1 MYPKSCTLKPIS
13 LSGCPFPMLVPPH
26 TAQYSAAH
34 THTYIHI
41 ISYTL
46 LSFSSPLYQI
56 KQTNKNKHSLQSL
69 FSCTPTPQYSTHST
83 LQFTPT
89 QPNRAEKHHH
99 QHNQSTMALR
109 MNPLPTQ
116 TYSFAL
122 PQMASLRSPKFVMAS
137 TLRSGAKS
145 VPPFPL
151 FSPDP

>member
-1 MYPKSCTLKPIS
+1 MAVRSQCSYHLTQHS
-13 LSGCPFPMLVPPH
+13 
-26 TAQYSAAH
+26 TAQLTH
-34 THTYIHI
+34 IHTYI
-41 ISYTL
+41 SYHTL
-46 LSFSSPLYQI
+46 SSLSPLLSSPLYQI